1 MIYLEVHI
9 ITVLAGILKEKPI
22 ISFSA
27 NVDYRQHCTILTT
40 SQVRKMETQISLN
53 WFALRITTN
62 IT

>member
-1 MIYLEVHI
+1 MIYLVVHI

-40 SQVRKMETQISLN
+40 SQVRKMESQISLN
-53 WFALRITTN
+53 WFRAKVS
-62 IT
+62 